1 MKIIV
6 CGAGL
11 VGFGIARHL
20 AVEGNDVT
28 VVDREP
34 ELIQRIN
41 DTLDVVAIEGHG
53 AHPSVLEAAG
63 ARDADILIAVTSSDE
78 VNMVACQIAHSLFSV
93 PKKIA
98 RIRDHKYLE
107 KEWDGLFSRDD
118 MPVDEIISPEEEV
131 AETVL
136 QRLAIPGAY
145 DSASFGDGKQQFLA
159 MNLNENCPV
168 IDTPLNQLS
177 ELFSDLRAIVV
188 GIKREGRVFVPRN
201 SEPMMIGD
209 DVFLVTDAQDATR
222 TMTIFGHDE
231 KQARNIIIIGAG
243 NVGRYVARKLEEKTS
258 ATRQRNVVRVIE
270 ANKEQAK
277 LVAAELNSTVVLQ
290 GSGLKSEV
298 LTEAGIR
305 DADMLLALT
314 NDDQVNIL
322 VSMLGLNEGCERALC
337 LINDTTFLPISKSIG
352 LDAAIN
358 PRATTISSVLSH
370 IRRGRIVS
378 VHTVEDGAAEVIEA
392 EVAETSPLARQKI
405 RQLELP
411 KNVRI
416 GAINRAGETIIPRG
430 NTEIKPGDRVII
442 FAMTDAV
449 DEVEKLFRV
458 GSEHF

>member
-20 AVEGNDVT
+20 AAEGNDVT

-107 KEWDGLFSRDD
+107 KEWAGLFSRDD
-118 MPVDEIISPEEEV
+118 MPVDKIISPEEEV

-145 DSASFGDGKQQFLA
+145 DSAGFGDGRQQFLA
-159 MNLNENCPV
+159 MNLAENCPV

-177 ELFSDLRAIVV
+177 ELFSDLKTIVV
-188 GIKREGRVFVPRN
+188 GIKRDGQVFIPRN
-201 SEPMMIGD
+201 EDPMMAGD
-209 DVFLVTDAQDATR
+209 DVFLVTDTQDAAR
-222 TMTIFGHDE
+222 TMTIFGHEE
-231 KQARNIIIIGAG
+231 KEARNIVLVGAG
-243 NVGRYVARKLEEKTS
+243 NVGRYVARKLEEKS
-258 ATRQRNVVRVIE
+258 RGQNIVRVIE
-270 ANKEQAK
+270 ANAVQAK
-277 LVAAELNSTVVLQ
+277 QVADELKRTIVLQ
-290 GSGLKSEV
+290 GSGLQTE
-298 LTEAGIR
+298 LLIEAGIR
-305 DADMLLALT
+305 NAEMLLTLT

-337 LINDTTFLPISKSIG
+337 LINNTTFLPISKSIG

-358 PRATTISSVLSH
+358 PRATTVSSVLSY
-370 IRRGRIVS
+370 IRRGRIMG
-378 VHTVEDGAAEVIEA
+378 VHAVEDGAAEVIEA
-392 EVAETSPLARQKI
+392 EVVETSSLARQKI

-416 GAINRAGETIIPRG
+416 GAVNRGGETILPRG
-430 NTEIKPGDRVII
+430 NTEIKPGDRLII
-442 FAMTDAV
+442 FALTEAV

-458 GSEHF
+458 SLEYF